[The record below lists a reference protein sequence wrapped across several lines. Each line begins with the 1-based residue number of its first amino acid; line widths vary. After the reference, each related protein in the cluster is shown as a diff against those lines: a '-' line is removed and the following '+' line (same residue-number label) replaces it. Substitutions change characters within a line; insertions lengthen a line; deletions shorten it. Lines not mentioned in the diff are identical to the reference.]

1 MKYISV
7 YVNGVFYEEAD
18 DYTFDNRTGVFVFAN
33 KFNADEKVT
42 ITVSYID
49 NASGN
54 IDSTYEN
61 VYERVKYYDNF
72 SNVTDLNFDIDKFNS
87 FVLDFTKDDSSPI
100 TPISIHL
107 PDTDASNG
115 KSIMVTLMFGAQ
127 VPVITWS
134 DNIVWEGLT
143 PTFSINN
150 TYIISI
156 TKSSYLT
163 KYCAQS
169 NGIIPTKLFKLKKDV
184 VSRDGYFTN
193 NNYYSGYEA
202 WEADWE
208 QPQFSANWWGNFY
221 ECSQNID
228 YDSWTNTHL
237 IGPEKFADAYFDP
250 TELYIKKHGN
260 PNFVSKDRG
269 FVLFGSNITI
279 NNTSYQGPYLTCTM
293 DLTKYGL
300 LFPDINLELNSTN
313 VKLTEYDSN
322 LSQSCSVINDNSVD
336 VYEFLD
342 STVATTL
349 SNYLSQFFS
358 TNENNVPIRVIPK

>member
-1 MKYISV
+1 MFNFKVKYISV

-42 ITVSYID
+42 ITVAYID
-49 NASGN
+49 NASGS
-54 IDSTYEN
+54 IDNTYEN
-61 VYERVKYYDNF
+61 VYERVKYYDYF

-87 FVLDFTKDDSSPI
+87 FILDFTKEDTENTSI

-107 PDTDASNG
+107 PDTQASTG

-127 VPVITWS
+127 VPIITWS
-134 DNIVWEGLT
+134 DNLVWDGLT
-143 PTFSINN
+143 PTFTENN
-150 TYIISI
+150 SYIISI

-184 VSRDGYFTN
+184 VIREGSIVMS
-193 NNYYSGYEA
+193 SGYEA
-202 WEADWE
+202 WDADGE
-208 QPQFSANWWGNFY
+208 QPKFY
-221 ECSQNID
+221 ARWFGTYYN
-228 YDSWTNTHL
+228 
-237 IGPEKFADAYFDP
+237 PEDHILPVKFADAYFDP

-260 PNFVSKDRG
+260 PSYVSKVRG
-269 FVLFGSNITI
+269 FVLFSEEIRI
-279 NNTSYQGPYLTCTM
+279 ADDSEDRDPLLECTL

-300 LFPDINLELNSTN
+300 FFEDINLEINSTN
-313 VKLTEYDSN
+313 VQRTEYDVNMSKT
-322 LSQSCSVINDNSVD
+322 CSLIGDNSLD

-342 STVATTL
+342 LTVANTL
-349 SNYLSQFFS
+349 STYLA
-358 TNENNVPIRVIPK
+358 NLEYGNPEIPIRVIPK

>member
-49 NASGN
+49 NASGS
-54 IDSTYEN
+54 IDNTYEN

-72 SNVTDLNFDIDKFNS
+72 SDVTDLNFDIDKFNS
-87 FVLDFTKDDSSPI
+87 FVLDFTKENTENSSISPI
-100 TPISIHL
+100 HIQL
-107 PDTDASNG
+107 PNMQAYAG
-115 KSIMVTLMFGAQ
+115 KSIMVTLIFGSN
-127 VPVITWS
+127 VPIIIWGN
-134 DNIVWEGLT
+134 NIVWEGLT

-184 VSRDGYFTN
+184 VSREG
-193 NNYYSGYEA
+193 SILISGGYEA
-202 WEADWE
+202 WEADGE
-208 QPQFSANWWGNFY
+208 QPQFYAKWFGTFY
-221 ECSQNID
+221 N
-228 YDSWTNTHL
+228 
-237 IGPEKFADAYFDP
+237 PEDDHILPAKFADAYFDP

-260 PNFVSKDRG
+260 PSYVSKVRG
-269 FVLFGSNITI
+269 FVLFSEGIRIADDSEDRD
-279 NNTSYQGPYLTCTM
+279 PLLECTL

-300 LFPDINLELNSTN
+300 LFEDINLEINSTN
-313 VKLTEYDSN
+313 VQRTEYDVNVSKT
-322 LSQSCSVINDNSVD
+322 CSLIGDNSLD

-342 STVATTL
+342 LTVATTL
-349 SNYLSQFFS
+349 STYLDSLEYGS
-358 TNENNVPIRVIPK
+358 EIPIRVIPK